1 MHFRAP
7 WLQARMQLAENTTNH
22 HSAPKQAS
30 AALKESTRTIR
41 EKLLAAEPLH
51 TKRNATDMQGELY

>member
-7 WLQARMQLAENTTNH
+7 WLQARMQLAQNNTKH
-22 HSAPKQAS
+22 YRAPKQAS

-41 EKLLAAEPLH
+41 EKLLAAEPPY
-51 TKRNATDMQGELY
+51 M